1 MLNPSELLLKWIP
14 PIMPDEEI
22 PRYQVIY
29 VSKGVGIVERTLE
42 SKLTIPLE
50 PNASHVNAIV
60 RTLMP
65 SDAGRD
71 ERHKGLNECQFH
83 LNLTDKRAIFH
94 HLAINPY
101 TIATEI
107 RGKCVKLI
115 VLRDI
120 RNESSEVVSIDR

>member
-1 MLNPSELLLKWIP
+1 
-14 PIMPDEEI
+14 MPDEEI

-42 SKLTIPLE
+42 SNLIIPLE

-83 LNLTDKRAIFH
+83 LNLTDKPVYNNTMLFTHFRYPCTGRH
-94 HLAINPY
+94 
-101 TIATEI
+101 
-107 RGKCVKLI
+107 
-115 VLRDI
+115 
-120 RNESSEVVSIDR
+120 